1 MSHPGPLLTDFVDG
15 TLGAA
20 ERADVQAHLATC
32 ATCRDEVA
40 VARTARSA
48 LRALPV
54 ATPPPGVADAAIA
67 EASAQPTSIDTAR
80 PRSDPSTTRR
90 WLAAAAV
97 AAAIGLIA
105 VAAPKLGPSPSQS
118 MAAGSDAAADQS
130 FAKAAGVE
138 VVDAN
143 VSQTQLATVAA
154 ALGGVQPAEAAASG
168 VSLGET
174 AQPPDLQARHVLP
187 AELPHAAACLDQ
199 AFGDTPGTLTRV
211 LGARFE
217 GTPAYFGLYAVGPG
231 AGLPPTRVQ
240 LLVASVRG
248 CDVLASAYASL

>member
-20 ERADVQAHLATC
+20 ERADVEAHLATC
-32 ATCRDEVA
+32 PTCRDEVA
-40 VARTARSA
+40 LARAARSA

-54 ATPPPGVADAAIA
+54 ATPPPGLAEGAIA
-67 EASAQPTSIDTAR
+67 EASRPTQAAD
-80 PRSDPSTTRR
+80 PRSKPSTTRR

-105 VAAPKLGPSPSQS
+105 VAAPKLGPSPAQS

-130 FAKAAGVE
+130 FARATGVE
-138 VVDAN
+138 VVGAN
-143 VSQTQLATVAA
+143 VSQAQLATVAA
-154 ALGGVQPAEAAASG
+154 ALGGIQPGEVAPASG
-168 VSLGET
+168 VSSAAT
-174 AQPPDLQARHVLP
+174 VQPPDLQAGRVLP
-187 AELPHAAACLDQ
+187 AELPQAAACLDQ

-211 LGARFE
+211 LRARFE
-217 GTPAYFGLYAVGPG
+217 GTPAYFGLFAVGPG
-231 AGLPPTRVQ
+231 AGLAPTRVQ

-248 CDVLASAYASL
+248 CDALASAYALL

>member
-15 TLGAA
+15 TLGKA
-20 ERADVQAHLATC
+20 ERADVEQHLETC
-32 ATCRDEVA
+32 VTCSDEVA
-40 VARTARSA
+40 LARAARSA

-54 ATPPPGVADAAIA
+54 ATTPPGLADGVIA
-67 EASAQPTSIDTAR
+67 EATRPTQIDASG
-80 PRSDPSTTRR
+80 PRAKASTTRR

-97 AAAIGLIA
+97 AAAVALLA
-105 VAAPKLGPSPSQS
+105 VAAPKLGSAPSQ
-118 MAAGSDAAADQS
+118 MAAGSEGAADRS

-138 VVDAN
+138 VVAAN
-143 VSQTQLATVAA
+143 VSQAQLATVAA
-154 ALGGVQPAEAAASG
+154 ALGGIQPVEAAPTSG
-168 VSLGET
+168 SVGAT
-174 AQPPDLQARHVLP
+174 AQPRDLQAGQVLP
-187 AELPHAAACLDQ
+187 AKLPQAAACLDQ

-211 LGARFE
+211 LQARFE

-231 AGLPPTRVQ
+231 ADLAPTRVQ